1 MTLARIILPL
11 PPRATSPNASGQ
23 GQWRRKASAAKGY
36 KLACWALCEAE
47 KIRPVDAI
55 AVDVL
60 VTFCPPSRRRF
71 DLDNALSRCKQGLDA
86 VAEAI
91 AVDDSQWRRI
101 TLERGDA
108 CRDGAVIVHIM
119 EAEA

>member
-1 MTLARIILPL
+1 MTLARIILPW
-11 PPRATSPNASGQ
+11 PPRATSPNVSGQ

-47 KIRPVDAI
+47 KIRPVDAVE
-55 AVDVL
+55 VDVL

>member
-1 MTLARIILPL
+1 MMLARVQLPW
-11 PPRATSPNASGQ
+11 PPSATSPNARGQ
-23 GQWRRKASAAKGY
+23 GKWRRKADAAKGY

-60 VTFCPPSRRRF
+60 VTFCPPSKRRY
-71 DLDNALSRCKQGLDA
+71 DLDNALARAKQGLDA

-91 AVDDSQWRRI
+91 AVDDSHWRRI
-101 TLERGDA
+101 TLERGEP

>member
-1 MTLARIILPL
+1 MILAKVCLPW

-71 DLDNALSRCKQGLDA
+71 DLDNALSCEPACKIDPVTG
-86 VAEAI
+86 
-91 AVDDSQWRRI
+91 
-101 TLERGDA
+101 
-108 CRDGAVIVHIM
+108 
-119 EAEA
+119 

>member
-1 MTLARIILPL
+1 MLARIILPW

-60 VTFCPPSRRRF
+60 VTFCPPSRGVVP
-71 DLDNALSRCKQGLDA
+71 DLDNALTAQKGALDALADVLGVDDRRFAISIERGERCK
-86 VAEAI
+86 
-91 AVDDSQWRRI
+91 
-101 TLERGDA
+101 
-108 CRDGAVIVHIM
+108 DGAVIVQI
-119 EAEA
+119 EVAP

>member
-1 MTLARIILPL
+1 MMLARVQLPW
-11 PPRATSPNASGQ
+11 PPSATSPNASGQ
-23 GQWRRKASAAKGY
+23 GKWRKKAGAAKGY

-47 KIRPVDAI
+47 KIRPVDAV

-60 VTFCPPSRRRF
+60 VTFCPPSKRRY
-71 DLDNALSRCKQGLDA
+71 DLDNALARAKQGLDA

-91 AVDDSQWRRI
+91 AVDDSHWRRI
-101 TLERGDA
+101 TLERGEP

>member
-1 MTLARIILPL
+1 MLARVQLPW
-11 PPRATSPNASGQ
+11 PPSATSPNASGQ
-23 GQWRRKASAAKGY
+23 GKWRSKADAAKGY

-60 VTFCPPSRRRF
+60 VTFCPPSKRRY
-71 DLDNALSRCKQGLDA
+71 DLDNALARAKQGLDA

-91 AVDDSQWRRI
+91 AVDDSHWRRS
-101 TLERGDA
+101 TLERGEP

>member
-1 MTLARIILPL
+1 MILAKVCLPW

-36 KLACWALCEAE
+36 KLACLALCEAE

-71 DLDNALSRCKQGLDA
+71 DLDNLLARAKCGLDA
-86 VAEAI
+86 VSEAI
-91 AVDDSQWRRI
+91 AVDDGQWRRMI
-101 TLERGDA
+101 LERGDA
-108 CRDGAVIVHIM
+108 CRDGAVIVNIM